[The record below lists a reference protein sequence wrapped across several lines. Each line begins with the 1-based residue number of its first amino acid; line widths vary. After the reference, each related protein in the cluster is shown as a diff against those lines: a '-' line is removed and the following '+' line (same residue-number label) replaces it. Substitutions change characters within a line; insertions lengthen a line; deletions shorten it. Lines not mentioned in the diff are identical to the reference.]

1 MCISTADN
9 MYNEQHWIKHDQAEL
24 LSVDNDVDM
33 ELTPK
38 ITLILGNSPE
48 CLREKMMMMMMINNC
63 GTYIHPGGCI
73 QLDCIF

>member
-24 LSVDNDVDM
+24 LSVDNDVGM

-38 ITLILGNSPE
+38 ITLILENSPE
-48 CLREKMMMMMMINNC
+48 CLKEKIKIKIKMINTYR
-63 GTYIHPGGCI
+63 TYITPSG
-73 QLDCIF
+73 LFN